1 MAAAEADVVLFAGIT
16 GDLNP
21 AHVDQVWAEASR
33 FGGHIAH
40 GMLSAAFISTVA
52 RRHPEAWDLLGG
64 SPLSRVGLN
73 PQPLP
78 PKEPK
83 AAVAADLPLL
93 TPQIG
98 EAVSLSQKRVFD
110 SWWEAYAD

>member
-1 MAAAEADVVLFAGIT
+1 MPVHWGKFSLG
-16 GDLNP
+16 N
-21 AHVDQVWAEASR
+21 H
-33 FGGHIAH
+33 
-40 GMLSAAFISTVA
+40 
-52 RRHPEAWDLLGG
+52 AWDD
-64 SPLSRVGLN
+64 PITRVT
-73 PQPLP
+73 
-78 PKEPK
+78 K